1 MIFHIWK
8 IGILQGTVAI
18 IFGMAI
24 VKSALLSTWIGGFG
38 RFAGVATI
46 IAGVSVAYI
55 GFAYFEGK
63 YLLPDRS

>member
-1 MIFHIWK
+1 MEDWNSPRYSCYNLWY
-8 IGILQGTVAI
+8 G
-18 IFGMAI
+18 I

-38 RFAGVATI
+38 RFAGAATI